1 MPAKRIYR
9 NPRNK
14 VIAGVCAGIA
24 DYFDIDVTWVRL
36 GFVLAIFASGVGL
49 LAYIIAW
56 IVIPKDESGAGE
68 TAQPSPPADSH
79 SAAKDAKPS
88 AQRSRIT
95 GHTRNAVGIILILLG
110 ILFFMDRNFYWFDF
124 DLFWPAILVVLG
136 IYMLTR
142 ATAGEDE
149 QVASAAPATAGHS
162 DKPHGEGQDHA

>member
-56 IVIPKDESGAGE
+56 IVIPKDETGAGA
-68 TAQPSPPADSH
+68 TVQSAPPSASQSAD
-79 SAAKDAKPS
+79 DAKPS
-88 AQRSRIT
+88 AKRHRVS
-95 GHTRNAVGIILILLG
+95 GHTRNALGVILILLG

-124 DLFWPAILVVLG
+124 DLFWPMILVALG

-142 ATAGEDE
+142 AAAGDDE
-149 QVASAAPATAGHS
+149 EATVVAPAAVGSADKTHSEGH
-162 DKPHGEGQDHA
+162 DHA

>member
-49 LAYIIAW
+49 LAYVIAW
-56 IVIPKDESGAGE
+56 IVIPKDETGAGAMAQSAPP
-68 TAQPSPPADSH
+68 TASQRAD
-79 SAAKDAKPS
+79 DAKPS
-88 AQRSRIT
+88 AQRSRVT
-95 GHTRNAVGIILILLG
+95 GHTRNAIGVVLILLG

-124 DLFWPAILVVLG
+124 DLFWPAILVALG

-142 ATAGEDE
+142 ATTDE
-149 QVASAAPATAGHS
+149 EEAAQVTPAPAGHG
-162 DKPHGEGQDHA
+162 DKTQGEGHDHA